1 MFEIIKFNEHIGV
14 NQKYLLLSKEERI
27 TKTLQETY
35 ENRIVTDMGVILTI
49 NHINHIEGGN
59 IIIDDPR
66 VHYNVEFD
74 ALVFVPKLY
83 EIVDGVVVDI
93 VDFGVFIR
101 FGPIDALCHISQVI
115 DGYLDSDKS
124 EKIITVKNTQKKLK
138 IGDVVRCRIIALS
151 INKKEINKIIVTM
164 RQKGLG
170 SIDWIEQDKKEKAK
184 KGKTAK
190 K

>member
-1 MFEIIKFNEHIGV
+1 MFEIIKFNKHINV
-14 NQKYLLLSKEERI
+14 SQKYLMLNKEERI

-35 ENRIVTDMGVILTI
+35 ENKIVTDLGVILTI
-49 NHINHIEGGN
+49 NKINKIEGGS
-59 IIIDDPR
+59 IIIDDPK
-66 VHYNVEFD
+66 VHYDVNFD

-83 EIVDGVVVDI
+83 EVVEGIVVDI

-115 DGYLDSDKS
+115 DGYIDMDNNAR
-124 EKIITVKNTQKKLK
+124 IINVKNTKKKLK
-138 IGDVVRCRIIALS
+138 IGDIVRCRIIALS

-170 SIDWIEQDKKEKAK
+170 NIDWIEQDKKERAK
-184 KGKTAK
+184 KEKTSK